1 MGLIEKL
8 LAGAIG
14 YGISEVSKSH
24 PVRDA
29 INNHYDRKISLED
42 LIDEYAR
49 RYEIYTVKNEF
60 ARHLHQIAEKY
71 EEYDYDEVY
80 GRYRVVLEALFKTLL
95 TVIVLVIN
103 ASLTETEHNMLDKSN
118 VYTFYALNKV

>member
-1 MGLIEKL
+1 MSVIKSL

-29 INNHYDRKISLED
+29 INNYYDRKVSLED

-49 RYEIYTVKNEF
+49 RYEIYTTRNEF
-60 ARHLHQIAEKY
+60 AHHLHQIAEKY
-71 EEYDYDEVY
+71 EEYDYDQVY
-80 GRYRVVLEALFKTLL
+80 GRR
-95 TVIVLVIN
+95 
-103 ASLTETEHNMLDKSN
+103 
-118 VYTFYALNKV
+118 

>member
-1 MGLIEKL
+1 MSLVKSL
-8 LAGAIG
+8 LAGAVG

-60 ARHLHQIAEKY
+60 AHHLHQIAKKY
-71 EEYDYDEVY
+71 EEYNYDEIY
-80 GRYRVVLEALFKTLL
+80 GR
-95 TVIVLVIN
+95 
-103 ASLTETEHNMLDKSN
+103 D
-118 VYTFYALNKV
+118 